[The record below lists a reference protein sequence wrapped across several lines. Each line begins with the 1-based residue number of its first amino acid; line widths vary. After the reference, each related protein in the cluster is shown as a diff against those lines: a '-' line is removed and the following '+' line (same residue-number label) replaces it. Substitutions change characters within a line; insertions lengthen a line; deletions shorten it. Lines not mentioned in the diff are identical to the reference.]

1 MLLSQ
6 FDLDLIAERTRAVF
20 STPEAHLALE
30 QSGWLDEAPTK
41 DFRVQLATLD
51 YAFFARFYLRQHFTK
66 PFGSIHLDLIKELQR
81 SLNTPGRVNSVVI
94 MPRGFGKT
102 TLVTL
107 GAPAWAVCCQ
117 LRKYIIICSD
127 SSEQADL
134 QLENLKDELEANVR
148 ILEDFG
154 VQRGSEWAKGRFVTA
169 TDIRV
174 EALGA
179 GKKIRG
185 RKYKE
190 NRPDLIIFDDIENLE
205 EVKSETQRES
215 RKKWYRQA
223 AMRAGWEDT
232 KTLTVGNLL
241 HADCLLAELM
251 QNPMYRRRKHSAL
264 VSWATD
270 MKLWDEW
277 EAIVTDKSLD
287 NDTALENGLAFYHAN
302 QEAMDEG
309 GESTWPEV
317 YPYYELMLI
326 RASEGHTA
334 FATEL
339 LNDPADPSTALFK
352 VFKRFKTEIRLSGS
366 SYETWLIPLTG
377 QPSVRMQD
385 CALFG
390 FTDPSLGRNLA
401 SDFSAIIILARAPH
415 GLMFVIQSDIRRRSP
430 NATIQAQNAW
440 AQKLNIARWGI
451 ETNQFQAFYFTES
464 GAKARAAG
472 ISLPLVPVNQTKNKE
487 VRVQSLEPD
496 INNGWILF
504 PEHGA
509 ELLIE
514 QLSWYG
520 FTTHDDGPD
529 ALEGARTLALR
540 WEGMTSVQISQGEA
554 HTFGDFERDP
564 LEPIDPWAGH
574 DDAALAVLE
583 DRALDLE
590 IDLIEAASDTEGAAR
605 VRIQDE
611 LDAVQAAISAEHKD
625 IFVPYVVT
633 GR

>member
-6 FDLDLIAERTRAVF
+6 FDLELIAERTAAVF
-20 STPEAHLALE
+20 NSPEARKALE
-30 QSGWLDEAPTK
+30 ESGWLSEGPGPE
-41 DFRVQLATLD
+41 FRKQLATLD

-66 PFGSIHLDLIKELQR
+66 PFGDIHLGLIGELQR
-81 SLNTPGRVNSVVI
+81 SLDTPGRVNSVVI

-107 GAPAWAVCCQ
+107 GAPAWAICCQ
-117 LRKYIIICSD
+117 LRSYIIVCSD

-134 QLENLKDELEANVR
+134 QLDNLKDELESNER
-148 ILEDFG
+148 IHEDFG
-154 VQRGSEWAKGRFVTA
+154 VQKGPEWAKGRFVTA

-232 KTLTVGNLL
+232 KTLTVGNIL
-241 HADCLLAELM
+241 HADCLLSELM
-251 QNPMYRRRKHSAL
+251 QNPMYRRSKHSAL
-264 VSWATD
+264 VSWATN
-270 MKLWDEW
+270 MELWDKW
-277 EAIVTDKSLD
+277 EEIVTDKSLD
-287 NDTALENGLAFYHAN
+287 NDTAVENGLDFYHQN

-309 GESTWPEV
+309 GESSWPEV
-317 YPYYELMLI
+317 YTYYELMLI
-326 RASEGHTA
+326 RASEGHIA

-339 LNDPADPSTALFK
+339 LNSPADPSTALFK
-352 VFKRFKTEIRLSGS
+352 VFKRYKSEIRQSSGR
-366 SYETWLIPLTG
+366 YETWLVPLTG
-377 QPSVRMQD
+377 QAAIRLSD

-390 FTDPSLGRNLA
+390 FSDPSLGRNLA

-415 GLMFVIQSDIRRRSP
+415 GLMFVVQADIVRRSP
-430 NATIQAQNAW
+430 DATIQAQNAW
-440 AQKLNIARWGI
+440 AEQYSFARWGI
-451 ETNQFQAFYFTES
+451 ETNQFQAFYFTTS
-464 GAKARAAG
+464 GEKAREAG
-472 ISLPLVPVNQTKNKE
+472 ISLPLVPVNQTRNKE
-487 VRVQSLEPD
+487 IRIQSLEPD

-504 PEHGA
+504 PEYGA

-520 FTTHDDGPD
+520 FTAHDDGPD
-529 ALEGARTLALR
+529 ALEGARTLALK
-540 WEGMTSVQISQGEA
+540 WQGMQSVQVSQGEA
-554 HTFGDFERDP
+554 HTFGDIDKPGLAEN
-564 LEPIDPWAGH
+564 DPWGDH
-574 DDAALAVLE
+574 DTQVLE
-583 DRALDLE
+583 ALEDLELDLE
-590 IDLIEAASDTEGAAR
+590 ILFDEAPTEDEQADVQDR
-605 VRIQDE
+605 LDKVRQRLRE
-611 LDAVQAAISAEHKD
+611 EQHEV
-625 IFVPYVVT
+625 FVPQIYM